1 MRLDNRTHIRMKLLA
16 YHRDAEG
23 RLWGPFTPGQT
34 TDLLNRGVL
43 TNQSEMRPLHKE
55 DAWGPLAYVWGKK
68 NFPKGLIPDWNDPN
82 ADQSTDEDL
91 ERGER
96 QGEELALHVAR
107 KKSAAERVVAVDPPP
122 LPFAFD
128 LHQLEKHGLAFQAWS
143 RFDEPLPGIELR
155 FDALDK
161 SRVFLRCMPSPPG
174 EEVAE
179 RVSSLR
185 VQQATARR
193 KDRTLT
199 DESPVQ
205 GPGMLEMPEGEPPLP
220 HRVFILKDRRPVYG
234 GVHTSIEEW
243 WAHAW
248 ACGALWEVEYFTPA
262 VTVEYNRHWQAFVD
276 LLHLWPLTQM
286 KTES

>member
-1 MRLDNRTHIRMKLLA
+1 MRLDDRIHIRMKLLA

-43 TNQSEMRPLHKE
+43 TNDSEMRPLHKE

-68 NFPKGLIPDWNDPN
+68 NFPKGLMPDWNDPN
-82 ADQSTDEDL
+82 AEQSTDEDL
-91 ERGER
+91 EHGDR
-96 QGEELALHVAR
+96 QCEELARHVAR
-107 KKSAAERVVAVDPPP
+107 KKSAAERVLAVDPPP
-122 LPFAFD
+122 LPFEFD
-128 LHQLEKHGLAFQAWS
+128 LHQMEKHGLAFQAWS

-161 SRVFLRCMPSPPG
+161 SRVFLRYMPSQKG
-174 EEVAE
+174 EEDAAG
-179 RVSSLR
+179 VSSLR
-185 VQQATARR
+185 VQQAAARR

-205 GPGMLEMPEGEPPLP
+205 GPGVLDVPEGEAPPHL
-220 HRVFILKDRRPVYG
+220 VFILKDQWPVYCD
-234 GVHTSIEEW
+234 VHTSIEEW

-276 LLHLWPLTQM
+276 LLHLWPITQM